1 MKNILNVIGVA
12 LIAAGA
18 FIIGYQSFSYTT
30 KQAEI
35 NIGGM
40 ELQVKEK
47 ETIPLSPILGGAA
60 IIAGIGLLLYNTK
73 KS

>member
-1 MKNILNVIGVA
+1 MRNILNVIGVA
-12 LIAAGA
+12 LIASGA

-30 KQAEI
+30 NQAEI

-40 ELQVKEK
+40 ELEVKEK
-47 ETIPLSPILGGAA
+47 ETIPLSPFLGAAA
-60 IIAGIGLLLYNTK
+60 IIAGIGFLLYQTK

>member
-1 MKNILNVIGVA
+1 MRNILNIVGVA

-30 KQAEI
+30 NQAEI

-47 ETIPLSPILGGAA
+47 EVVPLSPILGGVA
-60 IIAGIGLLLYNTK
+60 IIAGIGILLYLTK

>member
-1 MKNILNVIGVA
+1 MRYILNIIGVA
-12 LIAAGA
+12 LISAGA

-30 KQAEI
+30 NQAEI

-47 ETIPLSPILGGAA
+47 EVIPLSPILGGAA
-60 IIAGIGLLLYNTK
+60 IIAGIAILLYQTK